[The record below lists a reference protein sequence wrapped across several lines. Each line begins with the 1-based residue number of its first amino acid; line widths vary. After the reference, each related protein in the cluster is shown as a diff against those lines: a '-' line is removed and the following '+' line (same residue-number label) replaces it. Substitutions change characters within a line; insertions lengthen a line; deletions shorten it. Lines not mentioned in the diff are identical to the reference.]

1 MTKPIASST
10 AIVGIGRAL
19 AWRGDAERKTPL
31 QLGVT
36 AAVDALRSA
45 GIRRDQVGALFT
57 GRTPQAYMVLQ
68 YNQSL
73 LSELKIGPTL
83 NTEVT
88 AHGGGALGTLQ
99 LAALALHAG
108 VIDYA
113 LCVTNEAS
121 GIWLDQVTSNAA
133 WEGDL
138 QFEAPYG
145 ASTPSLYA
153 QFASRYMHEYGVTPD
168 MCAKVSVE
176 NRNWALHH
184 PHAAM
189 RGKGPITVDDVLSSR
204 MIASPLRLLDCA
216 VWYPGGIATAMVV
229 TRADIARAAHPRA
242 TWIAGFG
249 QCSTHEWVGERMNSW
264 GYEPI
269 LDGPNLVRTG
279 AGVAAKQAYAM
290 CGLTPRDIGIVQSS
304 APFSF
309 ANLMMLE
316 ELGFCGPGEGGAFA
330 QSGGIDFDGGLP
342 FNTMGGYLSFGQVA
356 QGLYNLNETID
367 QIWGEAEGFQVPDVK
382 VGMVHG
388 HGGPLA
394 CHSVVIVSRE
404 QMQ

>member
-1 MTKPIASST
+1 LETNIGSRIAV
-10 AIVGIGRAL
+10 VGIGRAL
-19 AWRGDAERKTPL
+19 AWRSDSERKTPL
-31 QLGVT
+31 QLGAA
-36 AAVDALRSA
+36 AAVEALRDA
-45 GIRRDQVGALFT
+45 GIKRGQVGALFT

-68 YNQSL
+68 YNQAL
-73 LSELKIGPTL
+73 LNELKIGPTF

-99 LAALALHAG
+99 LAAVALHAG

-121 GIWLDQVTSNAA
+121 GIWMDQVTSNAA

-145 ASTPSLYA
+145 ASTPALYA
-153 QFASRYMHEYGVTPD
+153 QFASRYMHEYGVTPS

-189 RGKGPITVDDVLSSR
+189 RAKGPITVADVLASR
-204 MIASPLRLLDCA
+204 MIATPLRLLDCA
-216 VWYPGGIATAMVV
+216 VWYPGGIATAMVL
-229 TRADIARAAHPRA
+229 TRADIAKSAHRRAS
-242 TWIAGFG
+242 WIAGFG

-269 LDGPNLVRTG
+269 QNGPDLVHTG
-279 AGVAAKQAYAM
+279 AGVAARQAYAM
-290 CGLTPRDIGIVQSS
+290 SGLKPADIDLVQSS

-316 ELGFCGPGEGGAFA
+316 ELGFCAPGEGGRFA
-330 QSGGIDFDGGLP
+330 ESGGIDFAGGLP

-356 QGLYNLNETID
+356 QGLYNLHETI
-367 QIWGEAEGFQVPDVK
+367 QQVWHEAEGFQVPDAR

-388 HGGPLA
+388 HGGPMA
-394 CHSVVIVSRE
+394 CHSVMIVSRE
-404 QMQ
+404 QLR

>member
-1 MTKPIASST
+1 MTTDIGSRI

-19 AWRGDAERKTPL
+19 AHRDDAERKTPL
-31 QLGVT
+31 QLGAT
-36 AAVDALRSA
+36 AAAQALREA

-57 GRTPQAYMVLQ
+57 GRTPQSYMVLQ

-73 LSELKIGPTL
+73 LNELKIGPTF

-99 LAALALHAG
+99 LGALALHAG

-121 GIWLDQVTSNAA
+121 GIWMDQVHSNAA

-153 QFASRYMHEYGVTPD
+153 QFACRYMHEYGITPA

-184 PHAAM
+184 PNAAM
-189 RGKGPITVDDVLSSR
+189 RGRGPITVEDVLASR

-216 VWYPGGIATAMVV
+216 VWYPGGIATAMVL
-229 TRADIARAAHPRA
+229 TRADRAKDHARA
-242 TWIAGFG
+242 TWLAGWG

-264 GYEPI
+264 GYAPI
-269 LDGPNLVRTG
+269 ENGPDLIGTG
-279 AGVAAKQAYAM
+279 AGVSAQQAYAM
-290 CGLTPRDIGIVQSS
+290 SGLTPKDIDIAQSS

-316 ELGFCGPGEGGAFA
+316 ELGFCGRGEGGDFVVG
-330 QSGGIDFDGGLP
+330 GGIDFDGGLP

-356 QGLYNLNETID
+356 QGLYNLHEVV
-367 QIWGEAEGFQVPDVK
+367 QQMYGEAEGFQVPNVNA
-382 VGMVHG
+382 GIVHG

-394 CHSVVIVSRE
+394 CHSVMIVSKEPVR
-404 QMQ
+404 